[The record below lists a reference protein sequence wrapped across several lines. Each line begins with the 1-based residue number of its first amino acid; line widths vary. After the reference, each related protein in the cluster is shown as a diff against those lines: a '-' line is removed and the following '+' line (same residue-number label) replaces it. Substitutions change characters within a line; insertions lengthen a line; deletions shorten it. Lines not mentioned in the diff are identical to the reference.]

1 MLDHTDE
8 VPDYAVEKISSVIA
22 DAERSHSVALR
33 ARVRHVCSTDAGT
46 PFNPHGNAPSEL
58 VRMVAWGMRP
68 LDALIAATASGADLL
83 RLPDVG
89 RVAVGM
95 RADMVL
101 YDGNP
106 ADDIEVLRSP
116 RTVWKSGVV
125 VSGRA
130 PRPA

>member
-1 MLDHTDE
+1 MPDGPTEIVRGFDIE
-8 VPDYAVEKISSVIA
+8 VDGRI
-22 DAERSHSVALR
+22 D
-33 ARVRHVCSTDAGT
+33 
-46 PFNPHGNAPSEL
+46 
-58 VRMVAWGMRP
+58 RP
-68 LDALIAATASGADLL
+68 ANGADLL

-89 RVAVGM
+89 RVASGM
-95 RADMVL
+95 RADLVL
-101 YDGNP
+101 FDGNP